1 MALRFSANLSML
13 YTEVP
18 FLDRFEKAVQAGFCA
33 VEFHFPYEVG
43 VQKIKSRLED
53 LGLNLVLFNLPP
65 GDTQNGEWGS
75 LSNPHNLD
83 YFKSSFAMAV
93 EAAKLLKCPRLNM
106 MFGQRVH

>member
-18 FLDRFEKAVQAGFCA
+18 FLDRFEKAVQAGFSA

-53 LGLNLVLFNLPP
+53 LGLTLSSLICLRATRRVENGAPLATHITWITLNLVLQWLWRQ
-65 GDTQNGEWGS
+65 QN
-75 LSNPHNLD
+75 
-83 YFKSSFAMAV
+83 Y
-93 EAAKLLKCPRLNM
+93 
-106 MFGQRVH
+106 